1 MNIVLKFIE
10 FVSWGFYIF
19 GKSFKYKFEFN
30 VLINVFKYIK
40 NLVCIWFKNDKR
52 KILIYGEILVFRILL
67 LFVK

>member
-19 GKSFKYKFEFN
+19 GKNFKYKFEFN

-40 NLVCIWFKNDKR
+40 IFSMYM
-52 KILIYGEILVFRILL
+52 I
-67 LFVK
+67 